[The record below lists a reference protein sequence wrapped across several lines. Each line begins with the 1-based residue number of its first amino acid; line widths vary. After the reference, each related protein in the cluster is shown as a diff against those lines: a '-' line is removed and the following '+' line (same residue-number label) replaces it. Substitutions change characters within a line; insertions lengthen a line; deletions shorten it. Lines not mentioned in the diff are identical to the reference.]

1 MNPGFAK
8 LPRYDLMRWPRE
20 TGTFPELAG
29 QNARSD
35 PTALSSRRNL
45 LLNTGEWEEG
55 VEQAP
60 NAVVRRARAVDLK
73 LRLALRVAALAAI
86 CFLAVAAYAL
96 YDSDRIAR
104 AKASHIA
111 EIVARDI
118 SLQQAQAQW
127 YSLSPDKT
135 PDLQRVATPLMEPG
149 LCISYRDKAGT
160 FRQGVCSGAL
170 ADETAAPESFAAV
183 YRAIFHPG
191 EPVSMPLPIAGEAG
205 GVAVATFDPA
215 TQIGQSWREASRLLS
230 IMAFAL
236 AGLCLAVYAALAR
249 ALRPTYAIRAG
260 LTRLAANDLSARLPS
275 FDLAELS
282 AVSDVFNT
290 LAQKL
295 QATLAERN
303 ALTRKLIAVQDDERR
318 HLARELHDEFG
329 QSLTAI
335 AAQAAAAA
343 HTAERDCPLLLEECR
358 GISRTTARMMET
370 LRGALVRLRP
380 PEIEELG
387 LTVSLESLVASWNG
401 FEKGRT
407 RFDIAVIGK
416 ADDLPP
422 SVCASLFRIA
432 QEAITNAAK
441 HANARHVQL
450 RLEVGDADIVLSVED
465 DGEQTGGRL
474 APKAGAKSGLGLLGM
489 QERVVSLGGTLWF
502 ERRPTGGAL
511 LVATIPSAGAEP

>member
-1 MNPGFAK
+1 
-8 LPRYDLMRWPRE
+8 
-20 TGTFPELAG
+20 
-29 QNARSD
+29 
-35 PTALSSRRNL
+35 L
-45 LLNTGEWEEG
+45 LLNAGEWEEG

-60 NAVVRRARAVDLK
+60 NAIVRRARAVDLK
-73 LRLALRVAALAAI
+73 LRLALRVAAV

-96 YDSDRIAR
+96 FDSDRVAR
-104 AKASHIA
+104 AKASRIA

-127 YSLSPDKT
+127 YSLSPDRT
-135 PDLQRVATPLMEPG
+135 PDLQRAAGPLMEPG
-149 LCISYRDKAGT
+149 LCISYRDKVGA
-160 FRQGVCSGAL
+160 FRQGICSGAL
-170 ADETAAPESFAAV
+170 ANETAAPESFAAL

-191 EPVSMPLPIAGEAG
+191 NPISIPLLTEGEAA

-236 AGLCLAVYAALAR
+236 AALCLAVYAALAR
-249 ALRPTYAIRAG
+249 ALRPTHAIRAG
-260 LTRLAANDLSARLPS
+260 LKQLAANDLSARLPR

-282 AVSDVFNT
+282 AISDVFNA

-303 ALTRKLIAVQDDERR
+303 TLTRKLIAVQDEERR

-343 HTAERDCPLLLEECR
+343 HTAQRQCPPLFEECR
-358 GISRTTARMMET
+358 GISRTTEGMMET

-380 PEIEELG
+380 PDIEELG
-387 LTVSLESLVASWNG
+387 LSASLESLVASWNG
-401 FEKGRT
+401 VEKDRT
-407 RFDIAVIGK
+407 RFDIAITGN

-422 SVCASLFRIA
+422 GVCASLYRIA

-441 HANARHVQL
+441 HAHASHVQL
-450 RLEVGDADIVLSVED
+450 RLEAGHADIVLSVED
-465 DGEQTGGRL
+465 DGEATRGGV
-474 APKAGAKSGLGLLGM
+474 APKAGLGLLGM
-489 QERVVSLGGTLWF
+489 QERVVSLGGTLRF
-502 ERRPTGGAL
+502 EQRAAGGAR
-511 LVATIPSAGAEP
+511 LVATIPNAESEP